1 MTVDL
6 ILERYSNPFKGY
18 RKIVRV
24 NIPGIDNSESETKGA
39 WAIRGYSEVKD
50 EEKANNSR

>member
-6 ILERYSNPFKGY
+6 ILERYPNPFKGY

-24 NIPGIDNSESETKGA
+24 DIPGIDNSESETKGA
-39 WAIRGYSEVKD
+39 WVIRGYSEVKD
-50 EEKANNSR
+50 E